1 MVREGFSDA
10 FAPGFG
16 RAVLAPSQGRAWC
29 WQGRGQPGAG
39 GSPGAAPS
47 TSVPK
52 QSPHLFLRAGLWGA
66 AAMLCVGSV
75 GSQPSCRRL
84 PWATRLGGGGCARS
98 SSSSAPFLFFRS
110 TPVGEWVMGQK
121 RRFVAF
127 PPSGA
132 WEGCSDS
139 GRRKEGSW
147 PVVCFLPPP
156 WVLSSGFKGFK
167 TRCQPQPIA
176 LPFGVKGANVVPST
190 GCSSCPARIC
200 ILGWD

>member
-16 RAVLAPSQGRAWC
+16 RAVLALSQGRAWC

-39 GSPGAAPS
+39 GSTGAVPS

-75 GSQPSCRRL
+75 GLWAPS
-84 PWATRLGGGGCARS
+84 PAAGGSPGPPSLEAAAVPGAAHHLHPS
-98 SSSSAPFLFFRS
+98 SSSGARPC
-110 TPVGEWVMGQK
+110 V
-121 RRFVAF
+121 RFVAF

-156 WVLSSGFKGFK
+156 
-167 TRCQPQPIA
+167 
-176 LPFGVKGANVVPST
+176 
-190 GCSSCPARIC
+190 
-200 ILGWD
+200 